1 MISPLSSALSAI
13 SAFGVNMR
21 VTANNIANVNTDG
34 FKQSRTTFSE
44 GDPGGVVAHV
54 DQDDSPGGTRQSFV
68 DGQVVDVETSNVDL
82 SAALTETIPTKIG
95 YRANLKTI
103 RTQDEM
109 LGSLL
114 DIIG

>member
-1 MISPLSSALSAI
+1 MISPLSSALSAL
-13 SAFGVNMR
+13 SAYGVKMG

-34 FKQSRTTFSE
+34 FQQSRTTFTE
-44 GDPGGVVAHV
+44 GDQGGVKPVI
-54 DQDDSPGGTRQSFV
+54 DQDDTPGSSRQLAEE
-68 DGQVVDVETSNVDL
+68 GQIVEVETSNVDL
-82 SAALTETIPTKIG
+82 AGALTETIPTKIG
-95 YRANLKTI
+95 YSANLKTI